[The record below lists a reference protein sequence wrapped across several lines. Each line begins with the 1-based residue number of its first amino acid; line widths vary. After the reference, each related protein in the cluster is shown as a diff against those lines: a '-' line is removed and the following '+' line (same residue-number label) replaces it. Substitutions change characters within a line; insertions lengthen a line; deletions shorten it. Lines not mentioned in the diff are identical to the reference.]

1 MRLRGRGGDF
11 GDRSNQEAAGDRSL
25 DKRRRAAPVRYM
37 QTETPESM
45 VHSITQLLQD
55 HGDTVLDGS
64 HVLSLFTPCLQLV
77 TRLYEQLFPRG
88 PGIGFQALPAHPTDN
103 IPVLQAQFLLDVLQK
118 SPSLTIVHPP
128 DCRLPCDVNI
138 FPFKSLRYLEL
149 RCLPP
154 HCLRGLRGVY
164 SQLEIL
170 ICSRCVSSL
179 EEVISLCG
187 GDLSSALPWLE
198 LHTLDFSHNRIHSL
212 DQSLELLNSLR
223 VLDLSHNFL
232 KDCGS
237 YLKVLTELQI
247 LTLSYNSLTSVPE
260 LSVSSSAQ
268 LHTLILQHNLL
279 SSTSGLEHLRN
290 LRHLD
295 LSYNLLAEHS
305 QLTGLAPLKNLRT
318 LFLKGNPLCFNKDYR
333 MFAAQYLSPK
343 VSDKVVLDGMPL
355 SVLETMTTPVFRER
369 IVIPQPCNS
378 ATESSCTGDLTD
390 SCSAPERAARRRI
403 PRKKSKVKVRRA
415 SISERS
421 DSECEQRREPAT
433 ASVLQHQKDIERTD
447 SFREQFGVDWLQYR
461 PHLEDE
467 LRKDDPTKDSPAPVR
482 RSPLFNVALTSP
494 TFLQPSIVT
503 DNPSTE
509 TSTPSPEKPPSPG
522 AAATEDADRLIE
534 RIEDALED
542 GLWRT
547 RESSMKQEE
556 QEDVV
561 EDALC
566 SPVTVCPLADGQP
579 RDPDWP
585 WVFLRIT
592 RQSLLEIDLQRGRV
606 LVRRE
611 LRCLRDIK
619 TTATPWA
626 WNGEEQELPLL
637 TLSFHS
643 ICEDDQCVSYVV
655 LDNTQDISITTLL
668 ELLHPVLEENL
679 KLSAASEPGPP
690 MLQCLKCKTE
700 FSQQEDNE
708 VFLGTDAE
716 RETEDDVPDSHAGS
730 AGCPSCGSF
739 HVILAPLH
747 HGGEASAQQSPDGA
761 TSEKQ
766 KSFYVGEEEMEN
778 SETGSS
784 SIRDPDDGDSSVRS
798 GRVSPEDKS
807 RTATPSSKEDCE
819 PFQDSWGLSP
829 TSASPQ
835 QVLDFR
841 VVDHRLKLHL
851 DMEILGGDMEEFQ
864 CSMKVP
870 VVRFGRPEEFLALVV
885 VSSQKIYFLQI
896 TGESRGPPCDWLQ
909 LGDSHELTSLT
920 HLHVGL
926 QEQCVYLGFESSED
940 AYTLLTRNHHCSTG
954 FSQHILDTLSH
965 LPPRY
970 RNALQYSPKE
980 EVTEEHRLWHLLH
993 GSLGVG
999 SGPGYCYA
1007 LAYFLREDVDSSVAA
1022 EPCANADHPPHN
1034 RASPAVLAQGAG
1046 KAAPMSLLVTQTH
1059 LYLLEET
1066 HQWRHVA
1073 SPSGEDGSQE
1083 PPRKVAVKEKQAIS
1097 NISSVHLFRSAPLH
1111 VRIRFYNETQQKE
1124 TAWLLWTEDPALPQ
1138 EIIECLRGPWEAEY
1152 YIQFNQ
1158 INHESLES
1166 YLTSAR

>member
-1 MRLRGRGGDF
+1 
-11 GDRSNQEAAGDRSL
+11 
-25 DKRRRAAPVRYM
+25 M

-45 VHSITQLLQD
+45 VHSIAQLLQD

-170 ICSRCVSSL
+170 ICSHCVSSL

-237 YLKVLTELQI
+237 YLKVLSELQI
-247 LTLSYNSLTSVPE
+247 LNLSYNALPSVPE
-260 LSVSSSAQ
+260 LSASSSAQ

-290 LRHLD
+290 LQHLD

-305 QLTGLAPLKNLRT
+305 QLTGLAQLKNLRT

-333 MFAAQYLSPK
+333 VFAAQYLSPK
-343 VSDKVVLDGMPL
+343 ASDKVLLDGMPL
-355 SVLETMTTPVFRER
+355 SVLETMTTRVFRER
-369 IVIPQPCNS
+369 LVLPQPCNS

-390 SCSAPERAARRRI
+390 SCSAPEKAAKKRI

-421 DSECEQRREPAT
+421 DSECEQRSQPA

-467 LRKDDPTKDSPAPVR
+467 LRKDDPTSDSPGPVR
-482 RSPLFNVALTSP
+482 RSPLFNLALTSP
-494 TFLQPSIVT
+494 TILQTSIVA
-503 DNPSTE
+503 DNTSPE
-509 TSTPSPEKPPSPG
+509 TSTPSPDKPPSPG
-522 AAATEDADRLIE
+522 DAATEDADRLIE

-547 RESSMKQEE
+547 QEESSTKQEE
-556 QEDVV
+556 EEDVI

-585 WVFLRIT
+585 WVFLRVT
-592 RQSLLEIDLQRGRV
+592 RQCLLEIDLQRGRV

-611 LRCLRDIK
+611 LRCLRDI
-619 TTATPWA
+619 TTTTTPWA

-655 LDNTQDISITTLL
+655 LDNTRDISITTLL
-668 ELLHPVLEENL
+668 DVLHPVLEENL
-679 KLSAASEPGPP
+679 KFSAADDPGPP

-700 FSQQEDNE
+700 FGQQEDSE
-708 VFLGTDAE
+708 VFLGPDE
-716 RETEDDVPDSHAGS
+716 RETEDEMPNSHAGNT
-730 AGCPSCGSF
+730 GCPSCGSF
-739 HVILAPLH
+739 HVILAPLNH
-747 HGGEASAQQSPDGA
+747 SGEASFQPSPDG
-761 TSEKQ
+761 TTNEKQ
-766 KSFYVGEEEMEN
+766 KSFYVGEGEEEMVDT
-778 SETGSS
+778 ETGRR
-784 SIRDPDDGDSSVRS
+784 SIRDQDDGDSSIQS
-798 GRVSPEDKS
+798 GRVTPEDKS
-807 RTATPSSKEDCE
+807 RTATPSSKDSE
-819 PFQDSWGLSP
+819 PLQDTWHISP
-829 TSASPQ
+829 TSSSPQ
-835 QVLDFR
+835 QTLDFR

-870 VVRFGRPEEFLALVV
+870 VVHFGKPEEFLALVV
-885 VSSQKIYFLQI
+885 VSNQKIYFLEV

-909 LGDSHELTSLT
+909 LGESHEITSLT

-940 AYTLLTRNHHCSTG
+940 AYTLLTRNRHCSTG

-970 RNALQYSPKE
+970 RTALKYSPKE
-980 EVTEEHRLWHLLH
+980 EVTEKHRLWHLLH

-1007 LAYFLREDVDSSVAA
+1007 LAYFLREDVASGAAA

-1034 RASPAVLAQGAG
+1034 RASPAALAQGAG
-1046 KAAPMSLLVTQTH
+1046 EAAPVSLLITQTH
-1059 LYLLEET
+1059 VYLLEET
-1066 HQWRHVA
+1066 HQWHHVA
-1073 SPSGEDGSQE
+1073 APAGEADSQE
-1083 PPRKVAVKEKQAIS
+1083 PPWKVAVKEKQAIS
-1097 NISSVHLFRSAPLH
+1097 NISSVHVFSSAPLH

-1124 TAWLLWTEDPALPQ
+1124 SAWLLWTEDPALPQ

-1166 YLTSAR
+1166 YLTSTR